1 MSAAE
6 HPVSAGG
13 VFVVRPATNA
23 DLPEI
28 LRLNSEWEHVTS
40 RLDEERLADLHRQAA
55 YHRVAEA
62 DGRVAAFLLALPPGA
77 AYDSPNY
84 RWFDRSSDAFLYI
97 DRIVVGRAYQR
108 AGLGA
113 ELYADLLEFAAQ
125 RGVERLVCE
134 VDIEPL
140 NVASDAFHRRRGFV
154 EVGTQ
159 WLALGTKRVSL
170 REYLLG

>member
-1 MSAAE
+1 MKAASLLIRDI
-6 HPVSAGG
+6 HTLLPMDAGDQ
-13 VFVVRPATNA
+13 V
-23 DLPEI
+23 
-28 LRLNSEWEHVTS
+28 
-40 RLDEERLADLHRQAA
+40 LH
-55 YHRVAEA
+55 
-62 DGRVAAFLLALPPGA
+62 
-77 AYDSPNY
+77 
-84 RWFDRSSDAFLYI
+84 DAFLYI

-113 ELYADLLEFAAQ
+113 ALYADLLEFAAQ